1 MSRQNVEIVR
11 RMMESWVGGAPET
24 ALRYMAADVEYDV
37 TVRPD
42 GKVWHG
48 HEGVSRAVIEWVGAW
63 SEWSFEVE
71 RYLDVDDDRVA
82 FLWQE
87 RGTAKGSGVP
97 MSLKGISVV
106 TLRDGVVVSM
116 VAHVDRD
123 GVLADLGLDNA
134 SH

>member
-11 RMMESWVGGAPET
+11 RMLEAWVGGAPET

-48 HEGVSRAVIEWVGAW
+48 PEGARRAVVEWVGTW
-63 SEWSFEVE
+63 NDWSFEVE
-71 RYLDVDDDRVA
+71 RYLDVGDDRVA

-87 RGTAKGSGVP
+87 RGTARGSGVA

-106 TLRDGVVVSM
+106 TLRDGVVVSI

-123 GVLADLGLDNA
+123 RVLADLGLGHA
-134 SH
+134 SY